1 MPLQHRRESVV
12 DVLVD
17 EEHTEPLVR
26 LHRERLKEAIEL
38 FDAADRGHH
47 EIEGRQRL
55 VGHAPYANRPCPSS
69 PCCSPSTTANAS
81 SGRPSRVFCIRRS
94 AISS

>member
-1 MPLQHRRESVV
+1 MPLHHRSQPVV
-12 DVLVD
+12 IVLVD
-17 EEHTEPLVR
+17 EEHAEPRMR
-26 LHRERLKEAIEL
+26 LSRERLKEAIEL

-47 EIEGRQRL
+47 EIERRQPL

-81 SGRPSRVFCIRRS
+81 SGRPSRASYGRRS